1 VVHRTD
7 RALFLSPVQTVSTKF
22 ERFQENLMGG
32 HHSSKASVSDI
43 VGVMEHLAPSDLAE
57 EWDNCGL
64 QVGSQHWPVRK
75 IWVALD
81 PLPDVVR
88 AATQAK
94 VDLLITHHP
103 LFLHP
108 LRTIDVDTTAGQ
120 VIEAALKS
128 QMALYCAHT
137 NLDSALNGVNHV
149 LAEAIGMR
157 RSIPMVALEGADE
170 FQNGRPGTGMGR
182 VGDLGEPITLD
193 QLAQDVKSRLN
204 LQAVKV
210 AGDLRQLVHR
220 VAICSGSGS
229 SLLDVFLDTD
239 AQVYISGDM
248 RYHDARRVEHAERG
262 LIDVSHFSSEHLVL
276 APLVEQLRVA
286 LQSAGWQVQVEA
298 CGLERDPFVII

>member
-1 VVHRTD
+1 
-7 RALFLSPVQTVSTKF
+7 
-22 ERFQENLMGG
+22 MGG
-32 HHSSKASVSDI
+32 HLSSKACVSDI
-43 VGVMEHLAPSDLAE
+43 VGVMEHLAPPDLAE

-64 QVGSQHWPVRK
+64 QVGSQRWPVRK

-88 AATQAK
+88 AATQAD

-108 LRTIDVDTTAGQ
+108 LPTIDVDTTAGQ
-120 VIEAALKS
+120 VIETALRA

-137 NLDSALNGVNHV
+137 NLDSAFNGVNHV
-149 LAEAIGMR
+149 LAEAIGMQHCV
-157 RSIPMVALEGADE
+157 PMVTPEGPDDSRSG
-170 FQNGRPGTGMGR
+170 QTGTGMGR
-182 VGDLGEPITLD
+182 VGDLTEPVTLD
-193 QLAQDVKSRLN
+193 QLARNVKSRLK

-229 SLLDVFLDTD
+229 SLLDVFFDTD
-239 AQVYISGDM
+239 AQAYISGDM

-276 APLVEQLRVA
+276 APLVEQLRLA

-298 CGLERDPFVII
+298 CGLERDPFVTM